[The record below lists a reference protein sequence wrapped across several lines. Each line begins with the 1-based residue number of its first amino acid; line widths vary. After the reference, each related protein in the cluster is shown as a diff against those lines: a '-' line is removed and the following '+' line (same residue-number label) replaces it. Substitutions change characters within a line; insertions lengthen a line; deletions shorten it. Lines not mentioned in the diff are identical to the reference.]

1 MVLIKFAR
9 MDLFRKKEGENRDIN
24 VVMKIADIS
33 LVGVQF
39 QEGNPMPNDM
49 NDLQEY
55 VKKNTIKNRDDTIRE
70 LSEYSS
76 KDLVLIL
83 IETMKKYSQT
93 EDILTGQY
101 MMTLDAIQKVLEK
114 RKFITTTNTW
124 TLEEFLNDIPFH
136 SDIIEED

>member
-1 MVLIKFAR
+1 
-9 MDLFRKKEGENRDIN
+9 
-24 VVMKIADIS
+24 
-33 LVGVQF
+33 
-39 QEGNPMPNDM
+39 MPNDM
-49 NDLQEY
+49 NELKEFI
-55 VKKNTIKNRDDTIRE
+55 KGNTIRNRDDMIFVY
-70 LSEYSS
+70 SKYSS

-83 IETMKKYSQT
+83 IETMKKYSQN
-93 EDILTGQY
+93 EDVLTGQY

>member
-1 MVLIKFAR
+1 
-9 MDLFRKKEGENRDIN
+9 MDSFRKKEGKNRDIN

-33 LVGVQF
+33 LVRVQF
-39 QEGNPMPNDM
+39 QEMNPMPNDM
-49 NDLQEY
+49 NELKEFI
-55 VKKNTIKNRDDTIRE
+55 KGNTIRNRDDMIFVY
-70 LSEYSS
+70 SKYSS

-83 IETMKKYSQT
+83 IETMKKYSQN
-93 EDILTGQY
+93 EDVLTGQY

>member
-1 MVLIKFAR
+1 

-33 LVGVQF
+33 LVRVQF
-39 QEGNPMPNDM
+39 QEMNPMPNDM

-93 EDILTGQY
+93 EDVLTGQY

-114 RKFITTTNTW
+114 RKFITTTNPW

>member
-24 VVMKIADIS
+24 VVMKIAGIS
-33 LVGVQF
+33 LVRVQF

-49 NDLQEY
+49 NELKEFI
-55 VKKNTIKNRDDTIRE
+55 KGNTIRNRDDMIFVY
-70 LSEYSS
+70 SKYSS

-83 IETMKKYSQT
+83 IETMKKYSQN
-93 EDILTGQY
+93 EDVLTGQY

>member
-33 LVGVQF
+33 LVRVQF

>member
-33 LVGVQF
+33 LVRVQF
-39 QEGNPMPNDM
+39 QEMNPMPNDM

-114 RKFITTTNTW
+114 RKFITTTNPW